1 VTDTNLSRALLCCRN
16 CFRAAIEGQEP
27 CIRPLLDGGKIGVI
41 RFTPLGCEI
50 EELFSLRCARWSIAL
65 HRFYAGFAPS
75 GRSRYGLPSLYSA
88 HNCQSQVI
96 RASTLLKST
105 VSNLPVVDSRAQ
117 EMSRKNLPSSTFPA
131 KNCLPI
137 LQKPAQSFQG
147 DHHRAP
153 VGGFRPSHGR
163 SFIQTGKRE
172 PLIASDGLLPSPACK
187 LGMAANGGTAASTSA
202 TSVSQRG
209 ACTEGI
215 ELQSTSC
222 EHPGR

>member
-1 VTDTNLSRALLCCRN
+1 MKLKNSFLYVVLAGLLLCIVSMQVLPQADVPDAFHRYT
-16 CFRAAIEGQEP
+16 APITA
-27 CIRPLLDGGKIGVI
+27 K
-41 RFTPLGCEI
+41 
-50 EELFSLRCARWSIAL
+50 AR
-65 HRFYAGFAPS
+65 
-75 GRSRYGLPSLYSA
+75 
-88 HNCQSQVI
+88 VI

-137 LQKPAQSFQG
+137 LQKTAQSFQG

>member
-1 VTDTNLSRALLCCRN
+1 LNNSFLYVVLAGLLLCIVSMQVLPQADVPDTAFHRYT
-16 CFRAAIEGQEP
+16 APITA
-27 CIRPLLDGGKIGVI
+27 K
-41 RFTPLGCEI
+41 
-50 EELFSLRCARWSIAL
+50 AR
-65 HRFYAGFAPS
+65 
-75 GRSRYGLPSLYSA
+75 
-88 HNCQSQVI
+88 VI

-137 LQKPAQSFQG
+137 LQKTAQSFQG

-153 VGGFRPSHGR
+153 VGGFRLSHGR

-202 TSVSQRG
+202 TSVSQTD
-209 ACTEGI
+209 ACTGGI
-215 ELQSTSC
+215 
-222 EHPGR
+222 